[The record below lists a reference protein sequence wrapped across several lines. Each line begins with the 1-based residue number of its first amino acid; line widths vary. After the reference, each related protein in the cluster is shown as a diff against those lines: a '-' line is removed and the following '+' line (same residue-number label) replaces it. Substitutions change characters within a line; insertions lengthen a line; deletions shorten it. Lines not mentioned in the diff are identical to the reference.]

1 MGRGNGKKE
10 GAGAMEAQRSFS
22 DDLESKRERAR
33 SALQSY
39 ETQPLDDRPMIAE
52 ATEDQRKSSMAYSKR

>member
-1 MGRGNGKKE
+1 MGRARRGNGKKE
-10 GAGAMEAQRSFS
+10 DA

-39 ETQPLDDRPMIAE
+39 KARPLDDRPIIAE
-52 ATEDQRKSSMAYSKR
+52 VTDGH